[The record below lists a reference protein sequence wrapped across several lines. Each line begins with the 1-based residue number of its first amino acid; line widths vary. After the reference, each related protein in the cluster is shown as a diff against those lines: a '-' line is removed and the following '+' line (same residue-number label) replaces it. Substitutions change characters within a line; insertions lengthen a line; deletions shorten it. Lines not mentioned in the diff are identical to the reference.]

1 MANPMFDVKTL
12 PALASDLAREIGRV
26 YEASVPMPTAAGAI
40 PAIPRTGRGM
50 ARLPELWSMIADR
63 SAHLASPWMSGHMD
77 TAPHPAAALTASL
90 VAALN
95 NNLLFRE
102 LSPFASDIEEQL
114 IAHFAKA
121 LGLGEDWGGLFASG
135 GSIAGLT
142 ALFAAVGGYAG
153 GVDRERV
160 HLFLPESCHLSL
172 KKSATVLG
180 LGARRIHT
188 IACDDAGRMDPAA
201 LTEAL
206 RAIPLKARAIV
217 VSVLGTTIHGSVDD
231 VEAIGAIC
239 KRFDAWH
246 HVDAIYGGALA
257 YSKVH
262 RGFLSGLAGA
272 DSVAIGPQ
280 KWMYVPRVSA
290 ICFIRGR
297 DRLEAALGVALP
309 YSLGGQPHRGRF
321 GLQGSRPADAVV
333 LWASL
338 QTMGTDA
345 LGAHVDRM
353 IDLAGRFHRLLA
365 GNDLFEPAHVPDLNL
380 QVFRV
385 GGRDETGARLAAIQA
400 NPVANQATWM
410 SISRWRDE
418 TYLRCVLLSPSLTEA
433 HLEQFLLDVARAAN

>member
-1 MANPMFDVKTL
+1 MTNPSFDLHAL
-12 PALASDLAREIGRV
+12 PALTSDLAREITRA
-26 YEASVPMPTAAGAI
+26 YEAAVPMPLAGGDI
-40 PAIPRTGRGM
+40 PKIPRIGRGA
-50 ARLPELWSMIADR
+50 ARLPELWSMIVDR
-63 SAHLASPWMSGHMD
+63 SSHLASPFMSGHMD
-77 TAPHPAAALTASL
+77 TAPHPAAALTSAL

-102 LSPFASDIEEQL
+102 LSPFASEIEEEL
-114 IAHFAKA
+114 VAHFASV
-121 LGLGEDWGGLFASG
+121 LGLGDDWGGIFASG

-153 GVDRERV
+153 GVERGRV
-160 HLFLPESCHLSL
+160 HLFLPESGHVSL
-172 KKSATVLG
+172 KKAAAVLG
-180 LGARRIHT
+180 LGARQIHM
-188 IACDDAGRMDPAA
+188 IACDEAGRLDPVA
-201 LTEAL
+201 LTKAL
-206 RAIPLKARAIV
+206 RSIPLKARAIV

-257 YSKVH
+257 YSAAH
-262 RGFLSGLAGA
+262 RGFLAGVDGA
-272 DSVAIGPQ
+272 DSIAIGPQ

-297 DRLEAALGVALP
+297 ERLDASLGVALP
-309 YSLGGQPHRGRF
+309 YSLGTRPHRGRH

-333 LWASL
+333 LWATL

-345 LGAHVDRM
+345 LGAHVDRA
-353 IDLAGRFHRLLA
+353 IDLAARFHALLA
-365 GNDLFEPAHVPDLNL
+365 GSERFQPAHIPDLNL

-385 GGRDETGARLAAIQA
+385 DGPDCSGERLAAIQA
-400 NPVANQATWM
+400 RLVADGGTWM

-418 TYLRCVLLSPSLTEA
+418 TYLRAVLLSPSLTEA
-433 HLEQFLLDVARAAN
+433 HLQQFLRDISKAAN